1 MDTFFQVLEDHTFPT
16 RLSDFFA
23 FAHRSALA
31 AEAECPKV
39 NARTPHYSRAVRKA
53 IAGTLL
59 TADSLLIRFR
69 LLCWTNT
76 KKFRSHNL
84 FC

>member
-1 MDTFFQVLEDHTFPT
+1 LLLLLFDELLTVRHVLWMCAQMDTFFQVLEDHTFPT

-53 IAGTLL
+53 IAGTLPK
-59 TADSLLIRFR
+59 T
-69 LLCWTNT
+69 
-76 KKFRSHNL
+76 
-84 FC
+84 

>member
-53 IAGTLL
+53 IAGTLPQKRRF
-59 TADSLLIRFR
+59 TFFCFFFSKIRPIR
-69 LLCWTNT
+69 I
-76 KKFRSHNL
+76 RII
-84 FC
+84 

>member
-31 AEAECPKV
+31 TEAECPKV
-39 NARTPHYSRAVRKA
+39 NAGTPHYSRAVRKA
-53 IAGTLL
+53 IAGPLPTTVDLL
-59 TADSLLIRFR
+59 S
-69 LLCWTNT
+69 
-76 KKFRSHNL
+76 
-84 FC
+84 FCFIFY